1 MAEVSFK
8 QLLEHPSYGQQK
20 EKLRKEIN
28 WGDPKKQYFADR
40 KEFKKS
46 KEEKAKLATLKAQN
60 VKERKAHYGEDYK
73 DYLNIPSR
81 QIETIK
87 F

>member
-1 MAEVSFK
+1 MEPSFK

-28 WGDPKKQYFADR
+28 WGDPKKQYFADP
-40 KEFKKS
+40 KEFKKT

-60 VKERKAHYGEDYK
+60 VKERRECYGEDYK
-73 DYLNIPSR
+73 KHLNIPSK